1 MVTISERVEFF
12 NDKTLIATVD
22 LGKNKNKG
30 YCRTPQGQEVKPFGF
45 GNNFKG
51 FEKFWDMIQ
60 ITISRHKLEQAIVGF
75 ESTGGY
81 GEPFMH
87 FMKDKPRVKLVQV
100 NPMHTKRLK
109 ELNDNSPNKTDKKDP
124 RVIADI
130 IQLGHF
136 LSCVVPKG
144 AAAELR
150 NLTHA
155 REAQM
160 SLKVSISNRF
170 HFLLHRVFP
179 EFSQVIK
186 DPLCQT
192 GRYLLQHY
200 PTPKAIAF
208 LGLEGLS
215 KIMKEKSRGKLRE
228 GEAIRLL
235 QAAKYSVGIK
245 EGLEALCQEIKLL
258 LSQIEAIEGA
268 IRHIETE
275 LPKWLDQVPYSQRL
289 LSIPRVS
296 PVTVAAIIG
305 EVGDFT
311 SFPTQGAIIKLA
323 GLNLYEISSG
333 NHRGE
338 RHISKRGRQ
347 LMRKLLFFVSL
358 NVVRKGGIMHQKY
371 QDMVERGMKKIKAL
385 VAISRRLL
393 QLMYA
398 LVRDNKDYIHNYT
411 ELKEEAA

>member
-1 MVTISERVEFF
+1 MTTIAERVEFF
-12 NDKTLIATVD
+12 NNQTLIATVD
-22 LGKNKNKG
+22 LGKNKK
-30 YCRTPQGQEVKPFGF
+30 
-45 GNNFKG
+45 
-51 FEKFWDMIQ
+51 
-60 ITISRHKLEQAIVGF
+60 
-75 ESTGGY
+75 
-81 GEPFMH
+81 
-87 FMKDKPRVKLVQV
+87 
-100 NPMHTKRLK
+100 
-109 ELNDNSPNKTDKKDP
+109 
-124 RVIADI
+124 
-130 IQLGHF
+130 
-136 LSCVVPKG
+136 
-144 AAAELR
+144 
-150 NLTHA
+150 
-155 REAQM
+155 
-160 SLKVSISNRF
+160 F

-200 PTPKAIAF
+200 PTPEAIAS

-215 KIMKEKSRGKLRE
+215 KMMKEKSRGKLRE
-228 GEAIRLL
+228 GEAMRLL
-235 QAAKYSVGIK
+235 QAAKCSVGIK
-245 EGLEALCQEIKLL
+245 EGLGALCQEIKLL
-258 LSQIEAIEGA
+258 LSQIELIEGA
-268 IRHIETE
+268 IRQIETE
-275 LPKWLDQVPYSQRL
+275 LPKWLAQVPYSQRL

-305 EVGDFT
+305 EVGDFR
-311 SFPTQGAIIKLA
+311 SFPNQGAIIKLA

-333 NHRGE
+333 NYQGE

-371 QDMVERGMKKIKAL
+371 QDMVERGVKKIKAL

-393 QLMYA
+393 RLMYA